1 MILGSIIPFQNNNVQ
16 EIIPDWQ
23 SAASSVLV
31 ALGSKYCNVVMTEL
45 LERFQPGV
53 LPHYFVVQT
62 LASLATANGNINFID
77 PH

>member
-31 ALGSKYCNVVMTEL
+31 AHGSKYCNEVMTEL

-53 LPHYFVVQT
+53 LPHYFVVQA

-77 PH
+77 TH